1 MRPRPL
7 PASIPRMLGGDKGGV
22 LLQPVNLLYLGKGD
36 VVEGF
41 VLVRSAE
48 VRVSS
53 TGSKFLDITLM
64 DATGEMNGKGWD
76 WGDNPAPTVGSAI
89 KIKGTVQE
97 YMNKLQMRVDR
108 LREATQEEIVWDDLV
123 PCAPEPAQAM
133 YEELL
138 GVAKKLSDPDYAAL
152 AEWMIESNRQRLM
165 IWPAAVSYHHAE
177 RSGLLYHTLSIVRA
191 AKALL
196 PLYSFLDESLLL
208 CGAILHDMNKVE
220 ELDAAEYGLAG
231 SYTPQGLL
239 LGHITRGV
247 ERIGEAGRQLGMP
260 AEKLMLIQHMVLSH
274 HNEPDYG
281 SPRRPMFPEAELLHH
296 LDNIDARM
304 YEMRHALAPVKPG
317 DFTGFIRSL
326 DGRRLYRRLEPG
338 ADSTDT

>member
-1 MRPRPL
+1 
-7 PASIPRMLGGDKGGV
+7 MLS
-22 LLQPVNLLYLGKGD
+22 PVNLLYREKGD
-36 VVEGF
+36 AVEGF

-64 DATGEMNGKGWD
+64 DATGEMNGKSWD
-76 WGDNPAPTVGSAI
+76 WGDNPAPAVGGAI
-89 KIKGTVQE
+89 KIKGVVQE

-108 LREATQEEIVWDDLV
+108 LREAKADEIVWDDLV
-123 PCAPEPAQAM
+123 PTAPEPAEAM
-133 YEELL
+133 YAELL
-138 GVAKKLSDPDYAAL
+138 SIAKGLADPDFSAL
-152 AEWMIESNRQRLM
+152 AEWMLESNRDKLL

-177 RSGLLYHTLSIVRA
+177 RSGLLYHTLSIARA

-196 PLYSFLDESLLL
+196 PLYPFLDESLLL
-208 CGAILHDMNKVE
+208 CGVLLHDINKVE
-220 ELDAAEYGLAG
+220 ELDAAAYGIAG
-231 SYTPQGLL
+231 AYTRDGLL
-239 LGHITRGV
+239 LGHIARGV
-247 ERIGEAGRQLGMP
+247 ERIGEAGRQLGIP
-260 AEKLMLIQHMVLSH
+260 QEKLLLIQHMVLAH
-274 HNEPDYG
+274 HNEPEYG

-326 DGRRLYRRLEPG
+326 DNRRLYKRMQDG
-338 ADSTDT
+338 AENTDTP